1 MAFTRLKSLF
11 LSPTKKLFLK
21 AGYTVLHGDVRQSIR
36 ENAANLLPP
45 SHLLQ
50 NARICTD
57 RYAVL
62 HKLPKGGTAVEIG
75 VAYGDFTQPILDILQ
90 PDHFIAIDTFGI
102 TEKTEP
108 WGRQLLKENHC
119 SHYEYYTGRFRTL
132 IEQRKMEVKQG
143 LSWEKL
149 KELPDYSIDYLY
161 VDADHSYASV
171 AKEIDALRSKMKS
184 QGIVQFNDYT
194 YFNHDAME
202 AYGVPRGVHE
212 FMIAENYEMLYL
224 CLHPQGFYDVVLRRL
239 P

>member
-1 MAFTRLKSLF
+1 
-11 LSPTKKLFLK
+11 
-21 AGYTVLHGDVRQSIR
+21 
-36 ENAANLLPP
+36 
-45 SHLLQ
+45 
-50 NARICTD
+50 
-57 RYAVL
+57 
-62 HKLPKGGTAVEIG
+62 
-75 VAYGDFTQPILDILQ
+75 
-90 PDHFIAIDTFGI
+90 
-102 TEKTEP
+102 
-108 WGRQLLKENHC
+108 
-119 SHYEYYTGRFRTL
+119 
-132 IEQRKMEVKQG
+132 
-143 LSWEKL
+143 
-149 KELPDYSIDYLY
+149 